1 VKLNHADGSLLLFG
15 LSLALLLVLTLSE
28 PALAGMPVQSERIT
42 TFFLLVLPAAVGA
55 GLGVTSLTR
64 REGRMWRAIAGIVLN
79 TLFALFHFMIVL
91 LAG

>member
-1 VKLNHADGSLLLFG
+1 
-15 LSLALLLVLTLSE
+15 
-28 PALAGMPVQSERIT
+28 
-42 TFFLLVLPAAVGA
+42 LPAAVGA